1 MQTYLQVTGDTGGI
15 ESSNG
20 IVTGVFR
27 ISLDFSWV
35 AEDDWAFKGKLEA
48 KYISVH

>member
-20 IVTGVFR
+20 IVTGEESFETTK
-27 ISLDFSWV
+27 LMAFQMGFG
-35 AEDDWAFKGKLEA
+35 AFKRGKF
-48 KYISVH
+48 